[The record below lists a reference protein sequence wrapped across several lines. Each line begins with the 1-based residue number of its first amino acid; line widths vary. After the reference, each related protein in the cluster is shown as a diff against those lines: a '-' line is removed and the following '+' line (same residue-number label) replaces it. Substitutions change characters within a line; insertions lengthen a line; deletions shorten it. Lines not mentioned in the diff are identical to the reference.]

1 VRRSDLSG
9 DFLVQKTAE
18 RCQDFS
24 VTSLPVHDATAISGG
39 PEIWNLKEVKD

>member
-1 VRRSDLSG
+1 MSG
-9 DFLVQKTAE
+9 FQLP
-18 RCQDFS
+18 